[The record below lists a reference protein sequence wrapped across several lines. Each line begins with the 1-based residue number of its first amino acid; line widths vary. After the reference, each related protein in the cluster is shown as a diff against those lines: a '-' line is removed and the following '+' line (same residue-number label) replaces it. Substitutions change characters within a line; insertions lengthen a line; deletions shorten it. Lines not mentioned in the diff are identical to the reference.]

1 MPPRFS
7 YWTIIAGGLPTAFRA
22 ADRDELMPTFT
33 RLKEKQPDAEMKWF
47 ARGKLWAS
55 PEEAREHSERHR
67 DGARGNDRRD
77 ARGAATGTGRS
88 DRPREPRGKDW
99 RPGGEHRD
107 PRQDFADAR
116 KARNQ
121 RFKAEKFARRSRQDD
136 PVREKPHGDPLPPD
150 RRPGRPEGR
159 PPREAWQRDSR
170 PDRDAPRQR
179 DSRPAGDSRPSRDSW
194 PRRDDRRP
202 QTPRDRDAWHSR
214 DGQHRDSRPPRD
226 TRPPRESWQR
236 DSRPDRDT
244 PRQRDSRPAGDSRPS
259 RDSWPR
265 RDDRRP
271 QTPRDRDARHS
282 RDGQQQRDSRQP
294 RDTRPPRESW
304 QRDSRPQGDRSNA
317 RRPDTRDSR
326 TEERGRKPHKH
337 GSFAPRSDWNA
348 RPPRDKPQGDKPTR
362 PAQHADRDRKPF
374 HKRENSGGREQSRE
388 SKPGGSSHGGKGHGS
403 NSWKPKPPRHDS
415 GSGSGAGR
423 PFAPRSF
430 QRDRLRGGG
439 TEEPPAPPRP
449 RGPNREPGPSEQPPP
464 SAPPRPS
471 EPITTPPGPP
481 ERGRLNRNKR
491 SR

>member
-33 RLKEKQPDAEMKWF
+33 RLKEKHPDAEMKWF

-55 PEEAREHSERHR
+55 PEEAREHNERRR
-67 DGARGNDRRD
+67 DGARGSDRRD
-77 ARGAATGTGRS
+77 ARGADTGTGRF

-121 RFKAEKFARRSRQDD
+121 RFKAEKFARRSRHDD
-136 PVREKPHGDPLPPD
+136 PVREKPHGDPLSPD

-159 PPREAWQRDSR
+159 PPRDAWQRDSR

-179 DSRPAGDSRPSRDSW
+179 DSRPAGDSRQSRDSW

-202 QTPRDRDAWHSR
+202 QTPRDRDAHW
-214 DGQHRDSRPPRD
+214 
-226 TRPPRESWQR
+226 
-236 DSRPDRDT
+236 
-244 PRQRDSRPAGDSRPS
+244 
-259 RDSWPR
+259 
-265 RDDRRP
+265 
-271 QTPRDRDARHS
+271 

-294 RDTRPPRESW
+294 RETRPPRESW

-348 RPPRDKPQGDKPTR
+348 RPPRPKPQGDKPTR
-362 PAQHADRDRKPF
+362 PSQHADQNRKPLD
-374 HKRENSGGREQSRE
+374 KRENSGREPSRE
-388 SKPGGSSHGGKGHGS
+388 SKPGGSTHRGTGHGS
-403 NSWKPKPPRHDS
+403 NSWKPKPPRHDT

-430 QRDRLRGGG
+430 QRDRIRGGG

-481 ERGRLNRNKR
+481 ERGRSNRNKR

>member
-33 RLKEKQPDAEMKWF
+33 RLKEKHPDAEMKWF

-67 DGARGNDRRD
+67 DGARGNGRRD

-121 RFKAEKFARRSRQDD
+121 RFKAEKFARRSRHDD
-136 PVREKPHGDPLPPD
+136 PVREKPHGDPLSPD

-170 PDRDAPRQR
+170 PNRDA
-179 DSRPAGDSRPSRDSW
+179 
-194 PRRDDRRP
+194 
-202 QTPRDRDAWHSR
+202 
-214 DGQHRDSRPPRD
+214 
-226 TRPPRESWQR
+226 
-236 DSRPDRDT
+236 

-317 RRPDTRDSR
+317 RRPDTRESR
-326 TEERGRKPHKH
+326 TEERGRKPHND

-348 RPPRDKPQGDKPTR
+348 RPPRGKPHGDKPTR

-430 QRDRLRGGG
+430 QRDRPRGGG